1 MRTTDEPPIRADD
14 FRIWPY
20 VFLDDWLP
28 GEGVGAAALN
38 TEILL
43 EVSERTIRFFH
54 DGASLIQ
61 LKMRANRQA

>member
-1 MRTTDEPPIRADD
+1 
-14 FRIWPY
+14 